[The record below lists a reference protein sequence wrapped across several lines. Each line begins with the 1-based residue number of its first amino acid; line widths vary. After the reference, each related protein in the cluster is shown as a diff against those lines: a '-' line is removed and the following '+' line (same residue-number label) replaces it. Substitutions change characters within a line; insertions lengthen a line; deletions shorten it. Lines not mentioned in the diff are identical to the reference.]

1 MSRKTRYA
9 VDPSLVATSDGPP
22 GPIPSPSLPSTAF
35 SQTGYVQSQQQHQPA
50 EVSGPYAAPQA
61 APRERSWAGELPSQ
75 PAASA
80 TASQQSSSFGY
91 DDSQA
96 FGVQPTIAPL
106 PHAPGPSLRGPK
118 PRINPE
124 QIPSQVEAA
133 ELDQNLFDG
142 SDFQSANPRG
152 VIPTGTSD
160 YRGIDQGNSLPR
172 HLRATLCHTPSSSSL
187 LDTSQLPFG
196 LVVTPFAPSRY
207 DEEPIPLVD
216 AFDEADDGDNRGG
229 PPRCSKCRGYINPW
243 VKWMEGGNRW
253 ACNLCGTANAV
264 ATSYHSHLDS
274 YGSRL
279 DTESRPELKFGTVDF
294 AAPRSYWASN
304 PSSILDASGLSTTG
318 ADLLA
323 SLNEAVAERSGTNIA
338 GQDLKQK
345 QREKAKQ
352 KEDEHARRPLPI
364 GRVFAIDVS
373 WNAVRSGMIQE
384 VCEGIRRGLYEEE
397 GQVEGRIAIV
407 TFDRAVHYYNLSV
420 SYGPEMRTASAHIAS

>member
-35 SQTGYVQSQQQHQPA
+35 SQTGYVQQQQQPLGD
-50 EVSGPYAAPQA
+50 VSGPYAGQT
-61 APRERSWAGELPSQ
+61 APRERSWAGELPSR
-75 PAASA
+75 PSTAAEPPQHG
-80 TASQQSSSFGY
+80 TGFGY
-91 DDSQA
+91 DDSQT

-142 SDFQSANPRG
+142 SDFQSGNPRG
-152 VIPTGTSD
+152 VIPTGTTD

-187 LDTSQLPFG
+187 LDTAQLPFG

-207 DEEPIPLVD
+207 DEEPIPLVSD
-216 AFDEADDGDNRGG
+216 FDQANDDGNDAGG

-253 ACNLCGTANAV
+253 VCNLCGSGNVV
-264 ATSYHSHLDS
+264 AASYHSHLDS

-279 DTESRPELKFGTVDF
+279 DIDARPELKFGTVDF

-304 PSSILDASGLSTTG
+304 PTSILDASGLSSTG

-323 SLNEAVAERSGTNIA
+323 SLNEAVAERSGTNLA

-352 KEDEHARRPLPI
+352 KEDEHARPPLPI
-364 GRVFAIDVS
+364 GRVFAIDAS
-373 WNAVRSGMIQE
+373 WNAVRSGMIHE
-384 VCEGIRRGLYEEE
+384 VCEGIREALYGEE
-397 GQVEGRIAIV
+397 GCDVEGRIAIV
-407 TFDRAVHYYNLSV
+407 TFDQALQYYNLSV
-420 SYGPEMRTASAHIAS
+420 SLQSALSCTS